1 MGDVQVASIDTLQAY
16 ENLVASGIPEQQAKA
31 QVHLLNGSLSDLA
44 TKDDLKMLE
53 KDLKYFFINSFVGFI
68 YAPVIVGI
76 IIALIL
82 KWLGKF

>member
-53 KDLKYFFINSFVGFI
+53 KNSFVGFI